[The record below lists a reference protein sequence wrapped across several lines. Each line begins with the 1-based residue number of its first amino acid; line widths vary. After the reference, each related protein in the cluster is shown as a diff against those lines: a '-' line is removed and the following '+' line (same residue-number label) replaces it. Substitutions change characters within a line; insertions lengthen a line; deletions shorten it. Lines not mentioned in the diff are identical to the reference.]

1 MIITLG
7 IFFITLVIILH
18 IMATL
23 GTKLRKLRDD
33 KKMSQSQIAVM
44 LGISQSA
51 YNKWEADQAKPSSDN
66 LLKLSEFHNVDMKE
80 LLEETTGIISNN
92 IFKDSSVSHHIL
104 NYAQTVNMQSP
115 ELIESILKNQEQIT
129 KFIESQNK
137 LIENLLK
144 K

>member
-1 MIITLG
+1 MITLG

-33 KKMSQSQIAVM
+33 KKMSQSQIADM

-104 NYAQTVNMQSP
+104 NYAQIVNMQSP

>member
-33 KKMSQSQIAVM
+33 KKMSQSQIADM

-66 LLKLSEFHNVDMKE
+66 LLKLSEFHNVDMK
-80 LLEETTGIISNN
+80 
-92 IFKDSSVSHHIL
+92 
-104 NYAQTVNMQSP
+104 
-115 ELIESILKNQEQIT
+115 
-129 KFIESQNK
+129 
-137 LIENLLK
+137 
-144 K
+144 

>member
-33 KKMSQSQIAVM
+33 KKMSQSQIADM

-104 NYAQTVNMQSP
+104 NYAQAVNMQSP
-115 ELIESILKNQEQIT
+115 ELRESILKNQEQIT
-129 KFIESQNK
+129 KFIEYQNK